1 MLVSLYFDLYRL
13 VSESPFICSTY
24 PPPPELYSGSNGL
37 NVAEASYYDFQADFD
52 GVTTERMEFYSNV
65 IQNVTSLTAED
76 GSNTCLDL
84 ILPNDVKI
92 ARMGTNET
100 VSVHLETI
108 GGDLSEQQIN
118 DCLWYL
124 IYSLSLHPYV
134 RFMELEAD
142 IVLFPPPGGGEG
154 ADASA
159 SSPTTNNLFAIFAG
173 AVPLVSSTF
182 GAVLAF

>member
-1 MLVSLYFDLYRL
+1 M
-13 VSESPFICSTY
+13 
-24 PPPPELYSGSNGL
+24 
-37 NVAEASYYDFQADFD
+37 AEASYYDFQAEYD
-52 GVTTERMEFYSNV
+52 GVTTERMEFYNGV
-65 IQNVTSLTAED
+65 IQNVISLTAED

-100 VSVHLETI
+100 VSVHVKTV
-108 GGDLSEQQIN
+108 GGDLTEQQVN

-142 IVLFPPPGGGEG
+142 VVLFPPPGGGEG
-154 ADASA
+154 TDTSA
-159 SSPTTNNLFAIFAG
+159 SPPTINSFFAVFASVL
-173 AVPLVSSTF
+173 ALATSFF
-182 GAVLAF
+182 GAV

>member
-1 MLVSLYFDLYRL
+1 MH
-13 VSESPFICSTY
+13 
-24 PPPPELYSGSNGL
+24 SGSNGL
-37 NVAEASYYDFQADFD
+37 NVAEASYYDFQAEFD

-100 VSVHLETI
+100 VSVHVETV
-108 GGDLSEQQIN
+108 GGDLTEQQVN

-142 IVLFPPPGGGEG
+142 VVLFPPPGGGEG
-154 ADASA
+154 TDTSASPYTADA
-159 SSPTTNNLFAIFAG
+159 LFSMLTG
-173 AVPLVSSTF
+173 AVALAVSTF
-182 GAVLAF
+182 GATLVF